1 MTFLGWFSRVDTLGF
16 GAMRFVGVAYCD
28 VRREVL
34 WRTSRSSKRA
44 QFKSIKRPILALS
57 RGFFGNCLLVRSA
70 PAVVALSTSKL
81 LISSFVRLFGEQ
93 TLSTWGVIAPRSV
106 HFSGECHR
114 ALINTLGSIL
124 FTLGSILLTLGS
136 ILLTLGSKLNPVLW
150 GAVREL
156 GSNLLTQGRYSF
168 SLVRHW
174 NSWGAT

>member
-1 MTFLGWFSRVDTLGF
+1 
-16 GAMRFVGVAYCD
+16 MRFVGVAYCD
-28 VRREVL
+28 VRRKVL

-93 TLSTWGVIAPRSV
+93 TLSIWKVIAPRRCILVVS
-106 HFSGECHR
+106 SY
-114 ALINTLGSIL
+114 INKYMGSFL
-124 FTLGSILLTLGS
+124 FTLGS

>member
-1 MTFLGWFSRVDTLGF
+1 
-16 GAMRFVGVAYCD
+16 MRFVGVAYCD
-28 VRREVL
+28 VRRKVL

-81 LISSFVRLFGEQ
+81 LIWSFVRLFGEQ

-136 ILLTLGSKLNPVLW
+136 KLNPVLW

>member
-1 MTFLGWFSRVDTLGF
+1 M
-16 GAMRFVGVAYCD
+16 
-28 VRREVL
+28 
-34 WRTSRSSKRA
+34 
-44 QFKSIKRPILALS
+44 
-57 RGFFGNCLLVRSA
+57 VRSA

-136 ILLTLGSKLNPVLW
+136 KLNPVLW

-168 SLVRHW
+168 SLVRH
-174 NSWGAT
+174 